1 MGVPSFD
8 HSKLAHGSHIVEVH
22 HFHAKISTHTCLF
35 PRFFLLVALLF
46 QVFFFF
52 CFLMNMFRVW
62 LSAGSYLCWSNPFQL
77 ARYEFCAFLG
87 CGQLKSCRIWVFFP
101 VAASCFFMCLKHN
114 SVLVY
119 TWLRLEWGKTLLLG
133 WVEIRTIHIFV
144 SIWIIIFFWLLFFCT
159 ITCFLSSCGYIKDS
173 FIGRIVFVW
182 EQSVRGLCFFLFVG
196 RALKKLLNLGVSYVK
211 SWGFFVFLGIGM
223 F

>member
-52 CFLMNMFRVW
+52 CFLLNMFRVW

-119 TWLRLEWGKTLLLG
+119 TWLRLEWGKTLLRG
-133 WVEIRTIHIFV
+133 CVEIRTVHIFV
-144 SIWIIIFFWLLFFCT
+144 SIWIIIFFSLFFFALLRVSCLLVD
-159 ITCFLSSCGYIKDS
+159 ILRILLSAGLYLCGSNRYEVCVFFYSWAGHLKSCWI
-173 FIGRIVFVW
+173 
-182 EQSVRGLCFFLFVG
+182 
-196 RALKKLLNLGVSYVK
+196 
-211 SWGFFVFLGIGM
+211 
-223 F
+223 